1 MEEHLTLCV
10 DHFVPQ
16 RVEAPGSSVEGSCSH
31 VADPYSSAIDIE
43 EENGAAAEE
52 ESLIQTVECRICQEE
67 DSIRNLEVPCACNGS
82 LKFAHRK
89 CVQRWCNEKGD
100 ITCEICHQPYQSG
113 YTAPPPRSLVEE
125 TSIDIRGAW
134 TIGGTPLDLHDPRL
148 LAMAAAERRLLESE
162 YDEYDDSNSSG
173 AAFCRSAALILMAL
187 LLLRH
192 ALSIGDSDSGGDSDG
207 GDGGDGD
214 DASTF
219 FALFL
224 LRAVGFLLP
233 CYIMAWAISLLQRR
247 RQRQEAAA
255 ALAASDVAF
264 MVQAAQHRG
273 LQVTI
278 ATGNPA
284 APAAP
289 AAPASTPGP
298 AVSSHQVPI
307 Q

>member
-10 DHFVPQ
+10 DHFVPPRSSQ
-16 RVEAPGSSVEGSCSH
+16 APQGVDTAGSSVGGSCSH
-31 VADPYSSAIDIE
+31 VPDPYSSAIDIE
-43 EENGAAAEE
+43 DKNGAAEE
-52 ESLIQTVECRICQEE
+52 VEPLIQMVECRICQEE

-113 YTAPPPRSLVEE
+113 YTAPPRPVADD
-125 TSIDIRGAW
+125 TSIDISGAW

-148 LAMAAAERRLLESE
+148 LAMAAAERRLLEAE

-192 ALSIGDSDSGGDSDG
+192 ALSIGDSDG

-278 ATGNPA
+278 ATGT
-284 APAAP
+284 PAAP
-289 AAPASTPGP
+289 AAPASTPELAP
-298 AVSSHQVPI
+298 ISLQVPI